1 MTPKQADRLRKKI
14 TDIRRVLAAEK
25 RKFGWHDDSRGLRYF
40 PTKYHIQLGDVVGGL
55 TYTRWFA
62 KNFPDDAG
70 FPEFLFEW
78 LVILFKNGKIKE
90 AEQKAIETFC
100 ADIHLLNSF
109 LGRPPAVSELWEDE
123 PRTDSISAEYF
134 GSLSTQVSLTD
145 YAEWLTEF
153 VATDR
158 FLSSTGKYIDL
169 RRQLQGEHDLVQ
181 RRHLVAQLGAIAHP
195 TG

>member
-1 MTPKQADRLRKKI
+1 MTPKKADRLKKKI
-14 TDIRRVLAAEK
+14 TDIRRLLAAEK
-25 RKFGWHDDSRGLRYF
+25 RKFGWYDDSRGLRYF
-40 PTKYHIQLGDVVGGL
+40 PTKYYIQLGDVAGGL

-70 FPEFLFEW
+70 FPDFLFEW

-109 LGRPPAVSELWEDE
+109 LGRPHAACEPWEDE
-123 PRTDSISAEYF
+123 PRTDGIWAEYF
-134 GSLSTQVSLTD
+134 GSLSTPVSLSD
-145 YAEWLTEF
+145 FAEWLTGF
-153 VATDR
+153 MATER
-158 FLSSTGKYIDL
+158 FLTSAGKYIDL
-169 RRQLQGEHDLVQ
+169 RRRLQGKHDLAQ
-181 RRHLVAQLGAIAHP
+181 RRHLVAQLGAIAQT